1 MRNLRTLFSPSVV
14 ALVISLVGLA
24 FTFFPP
30 DVYEEILYEK
40 NFMFLNAKLILYVLC
55 CLIMFIIGTFIFSK
69 KYINITTK
77 NSLYS
82 SDSKE
87 MFFVVSIFVI
97 IVLVIRTI
105 TMFRGLGID
114 SLSDILRPGMG
125 LSITEYRIKFD
136 SIMSSSI
143 LSWIRPFSLIASI
156 YLVSKAYRM
165 GSKYYTM
172 PIITSLLNLMY
183 AYISQTRGEMILFVG
198 IMFITIINLKLSFK
212 KIKVYQFYAY
222 LLLIILVSVFAFVV
236 IDVNR
241 GGMLAGRQGLSYT
254 LVGYFISEFNRLA
267 LILDGKLRLPGAGEQ
282 AYAFYNVLY
291 PPFSS
296 RIELLNFGNWLGF
309 TAPGE
314 QSVWSSSFNSVKVAK
329 LDENF
334 NWFTIY
340 GSVYSDLGWLSP
352 IWFLGYGI
360 LSGFFW
366 NLYRKGEL
374 LGIYVY
380 PWFWISIITW
390 WGAFNVLISSPDTT
404 WIIIFSLA
412 FMLIERIQIKN
423 QGGRYSV
430 KYRISSRNI

>member
-1 MRNLRTLFSPSVV
+1 
-14 ALVISLVGLA
+14 
-24 FTFFPP
+24 
-30 DVYEEILYEK
+30 
-40 NFMFLNAKLILYVLC
+40 
-55 CLIMFIIGTFIFSK
+55 
-69 KYINITTK
+69 
-77 NSLYS
+77 
-82 SDSKE
+82 
-87 MFFVVSIFVI
+87 
-97 IVLVIRTI
+97 
-105 TMFRGLGID
+105 
-114 SLSDILRPGMG
+114 
-125 LSITEYRIKFD
+125 
-136 SIMSSSI
+136 
-143 LSWIRPFSLIASI
+143 
-156 YLVSKAYRM
+156 
-165 GSKYYTM
+165 
-172 PIITSLLNLMY
+172 
-183 AYISQTRGEMILFVG
+183 MILFVG

-212 KIKVYQFYAY
+212 NKSIS
-222 LLLIILVSVFAFVV
+222 ILRISTIDNTGISFAFVV

-360 LSGFFW
+360 LSGF
-366 NLYRKGEL
+366 LE
-374 LGIYVY
+374 
-380 PWFWISIITW
+380 
-390 WGAFNVLISSPDTT
+390 
-404 WIIIFSLA
+404 
-412 FMLIERIQIKN
+412 
-423 QGGRYSV
+423 SV
-430 KYRISSRNI
+430 S